1 VRNEQ
6 QRELKGEALNRMVR
20 KRKAD
25 RASDQGLE
33 FTKQAKAQQ
42 EISSKNK
49 LIAPRG
55 FVCKTETA
63 EIKNRTVSN
72 GKSLPSMHLNISR
85 CKEFIESLFENGVEV
100 EHKPSMG
107 TLPVQLAPK
116 ATLSSSKARH
126 DVLVDQPN
134 VEPTIDDDLGSWREG
149 LLLLISAILL
159 TFLLLAFP
167 GNVDRRLRWCLWP
180 LVSGG
185 IMKAGK
191 ALVGI

>member
-1 VRNEQ
+1 M
-6 QRELKGEALNRMVR
+6 KGEAPNRMVK
-20 KRKAD
+20 KRKAA
-25 RASDQGLE
+25 RASDQELQ
-33 FTKQAKAQQ
+33 FTKHARAQQ
-42 EISSKNK
+42 AISSKNE

-55 FVCKTETA
+55 FVYTTESA
-63 EIKNRTVSN
+63 KIQNRTVSN
-72 GKSLPSMHLNISR
+72 GKSLPSMDLAISR
-85 CKEFIESLFENGVEV
+85 CKEFIDALFENGVEP
-100 EHKPSMG
+100 ERKPSTD
-107 TLPVQLAPK
+107 TLPVKLAPK

-134 VEPTIDDDLGSWREG
+134 VEPTIDDNLGSWREG
-149 LLLLISAILL
+149 LFLLLSAIVL
-159 TFLLLAFP
+159 TFLLRAFP